1 MDQRT
6 AGPADA
12 RPRRPVPDSAAAAPR
27 RGAYAALIDGLRAQF
42 PGDMGLHRDL
52 LAAATL
58 DQVLAALA
66 RSAAAAAAVAR
77 RDPRADRAG
86 AARAE
91 ALRDTLAFFRRTRGG
106 DPAAGVRL
114 TRAGTLRVRADGSE
128 HVFVRGTAGWTARPG
143 PPQAGSGPS

>member
-1 MDQRT
+1 MDHRT
-6 AGPADA
+6 AGHAGA
-12 RPRRPVPDSAAAAPR
+12 RPRRPVPDRAAAAPR
-27 RGAYAALIDGLRAQF
+27 RGAYAALVDGLRARF
-42 PGDMGLHRDL
+42 PGDIGLHRDL

-58 DQVLAALA
+58 DEVLAALA

-77 RDPRADRAG
+77 RDPRADPAG

-106 DPAAGVRL
+106 APAAEVRL

-128 HVFVRGTAGWTARPG
+128 HVWVRGAAGWAARPG
-143 PPQAGSGPS
+143 PPQAGSRPS